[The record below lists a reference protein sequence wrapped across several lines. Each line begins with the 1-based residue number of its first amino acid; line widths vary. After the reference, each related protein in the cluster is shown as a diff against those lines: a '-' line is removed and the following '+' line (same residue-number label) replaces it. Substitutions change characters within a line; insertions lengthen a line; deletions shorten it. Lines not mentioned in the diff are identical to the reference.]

1 MPLTPRAA
9 LNLQR
14 RLYEVWPERLA
25 EALHIAEVAGP
36 SDRLEDVLALIQQ
49 AEAAV
54 RVAMAAGRHSDGQ
67 GLAP

>member
-25 EALHIAEVAGP
+25 DALHIAEVAGP
-36 SDRLEDVLALIQQ
+36 SDRLDEVLALIEE

-54 RVAMAAGRHSDGQ
+54 RVAIATGRVTPSSG
-67 GLAP
+67 

>member
-36 SDRLEDVLALIQQ
+36 SDRLEDVLALIQE

-54 RVAMAAGRHSDGQ
+54 RVAIAAARGTSNFQ
-67 GLAP
+67 